1 MPETDSKAN
10 AAASGVSS
18 AKPASSRA
26 RWWISELIS
35 LAIVLA
41 AVTAARSSI
50 ADHYY
55 VPSGSMQYTLMD
67 GDRVVVN
74 KMSYGLRIP
83 LTKIDIFGSSTP
95 QRGEI
100 AVFDS
105 PEDGTTRLIK
115 RIVAIG
121 GDRVSVVDGQLS
133 INGQPLGDR
142 VVEHFG
148 EREAFLNLSSQ
159 THYNRGGGPN
169 FEEVVPPGMVL
180 AMGDNRGNSND
191 GRKFGFFS
199 EKELFGRAVA
209 IYYRSAAGAEK
220 CAREHAD
227 CPKVSGFTWQPL

>member
-1 MPETDSKAN
+1 VAETDSKPT
-10 AAASGVSS
+10 ASSDS
-18 AKPASSRA
+18 ASKPATSRA
-26 RWWISELIS
+26 KWWMSELVS
-35 LAIVLA
+35 LAVVLA
-41 AVTAARSSI
+41 AVTAARSSL
-50 ADHYY
+50 ADHFF
-55 VPSGSMQYTLMD
+55 VPSGSMEYTLMP
-67 GDRVVVN
+67 GDRVIVN
-74 KMSYGLRIP
+74 KMSYGFRIP
-83 LTKIDIFGSSTP
+83 LTKIDLFGSSTP

-142 VVEHFG
+142 SVEHFG
-148 EREAFLNLSSQ
+148 ERDALLNLTSQ

-191 GRKFGFFS
+191 GRKFGFIS

-209 IYYRSAAGAEK
+209 VYYRSNG
-220 CAREHAD
+220 CSWVNVPCIID
-227 CPKVSGFTWQPL
+227 GFTWKPL

>member
-1 MPETDSKAN
+1 MPNTDDKTSVP
-10 AAASGVSS
+10 SPGVS
-18 AKPASSRA
+18 AKPSRA
-26 RWWISELIS
+26 KWWISELTS

-41 AVTAARSSI
+41 AVTAARSSL

-67 GDRVVVN
+67 GDRVIVN
-74 KMSYGLRIP
+74 KMAYGFRIP

-95 QRGEI
+95 TRGDI

-121 GDRVSVVDGQLS
+121 GDHVLVRNGQLS

-142 VVEHFG
+142 KIEHFG
-148 EREAFLNLSSQ
+148 DRDALLNL
-159 THYNRGGGPN
+159 THGGGPDY
-169 FEEVVPPGMVL
+169 EIDVPPHMVL
-180 AMGDNRGNSND
+180 AMGDHRGNSND
-191 GRKFGFFS
+191 GRSFGLIS

-209 IYYRSAAGAEK
+209 IYYRRDGGE
-220 CAREHAD
+220 
-227 CPKVSGFTWQPL
+227 GFTWKPL